1 MKQSS
6 SFSFSTE
13 SREKIFRF
21 LVLGV
26 AILFTLRLGYL
37 QIIRGSELMQRS
49 EAQAIKQLTKEPYR
63 GCIYDRNG
71 KVMVQNSA
79 SYTLVLTPN
88 DFDSSCVSLLAN
100 ITNMSR
106 DTIMHLYRTNKVN
119 RFAQVKILR
128 DVDADIRAA
137 IEESHELLPGVD
149 LTIETK
155 RTYELKARASHLFG
169 YRSEIGAEQIKK
181 LGNYYKAGDLIGQ
194 SGLEKAH
201 EMFIRGSKGIQF
213 MAVNAAGQPI
223 ENFNKGKSDIEAI
236 EGADIYLGVD
246 PLLQLI
252 AEKGLNTDNGG
263 VVVMDPR
270 NGEVMALASSPDFDL
285 TQFTSGKLSKEYMA
299 LVNDSKKPL
308 FNRATQAQYPP
319 GSTWKMLMALAAL
332 QEGMINE
339 NTSIYCRGAYT
350 FGGRSFACHG
360 THGAV
365 SVQRAIQVSCNCFFY
380 ELGRRMSIEV
390 YHKYGSIF
398 GFGQLTGIDLAEEA
412 KGTLMNRA
420 SFARRGVTGNLI
432 EGRMVNLGIG
442 QGEIG
447 VTPLQMAAY
456 CCALANKGT
465 YYQPHIVRSYYYKD
479 RSRMERNAY
488 DSISVPVEKKYFD
501 IIHRGMYD
509 VCNTP
514 GGTATM
520 VQVEGVKICG
530 KTGTAQNPH
539 GKDHSWFICFAPAEN
554 PTIAICAM
562 VENAGFGATRA
573 APIARDI
580 LDAYFHPDKIL
591 NPPKADSTKADSSKP
606 AVAAAMVGAKVG
618 SKANAQAE
626 RKSTMQKK
634 QTLPT
639 KGPVKVASRATTT
652 TTARIPAKKPA
663 TSAAAST
670 AAAHTKARR

>member
-1 MKQSS
+1 MKASS
-6 SFSFSTE
+6 SFSFYSE
-13 SREKIFRF
+13 SRERIFRF

-88 DFDSSCVSLLAN
+88 DFDTSCVSLLAN
-100 ITNMSR
+100 IAKMSR

-119 RFAQVKILR
+119 RFAQIKILR

-155 RTYELKARASHLFG
+155 RTYEIKARASHLFG
-169 YRSEIGAEQIKK
+169 YRSEIGAEQIKNF
-181 LGNYYKAGDLIGQ
+181 GNYYKAGDLIGQ
-194 SGLEKAH
+194 TGLESSH
-201 EMFIRGSKGIQF
+201 EPFLRGIKGVQF
-213 MAVNAAGQPI
+213 VAVNAAGQPI
-223 ENFNKGKSDIEAI
+223 ENFNKGKSDLDAA
-236 EGADIYLGVD
+236 EGADLFTGID
-246 PLLQLI
+246 PLLQQV
-252 AEKGLNTDNGG
+252 AEKGLHSDHGA

-270 NGEVMALASSPDFDL
+270 NGEVMALASSPDYDL
-285 TQFTSGKLSKEYMA
+285 SQFTSGKLSKEYSVLA
-299 LVNDSKKPL
+299 HDTINKPL
-308 FNRATQAQYPP
+308 INRATESRYPP

-332 QEGMINE
+332 QEHMIDE
-339 NTSIYCRGAYT
+339 RTTIFCRGSYMY
-350 FGGRSFACHG
+350 GGRSAACHG
-360 THGAV
+360 AHGAI
-365 SVQRAIQVSCNCFFY
+365 SVQRALQVSCNVFFY
-380 ELGRRMSIEV
+380 ELGRRMNIDV
-390 YHKYGSIF
+390 YSKYGAMF
-398 GFGQLTGIDLAEEA
+398 GFGQLTGIDLKEN
-412 KGTLMNRA
+412 KGTLVTRDYL
-420 SFARRGVTGNLI
+420 ARRGVTGSLI

-479 RSRMERNAY
+479 RSRMEKNAY
-488 DSISVPVEKKYFD
+488 DSISIPIEKKYFD

-520 VQVEGVKICG
+520 VQVEGVKVCG

-591 NPPKADSTKADSSKP
+591 NPPKADSSAADSLHSVPSIPGKSVSPAATAVPAKSGSPTRPAPPSKP
-606 AVAAAMVGAKVG
+606 
-618 SKANAQAE
+618 
-626 RKSTMQKK
+626 KSTPPNVRTAK
-634 QTLPT
+634 
-639 KGPVKVASRATTT
+639 
-652 TTARIPAKKPA
+652 TTAPAPI
-663 TSAAAST
+663 
-670 AAAHTKARR
+670 KARR